1 MITVKPEKLGG
12 LVPRM
17 LELTSRTTPWHR
29 RDWRAGTLEL
39 VEEALS
45 ETRIPGTSAEALKEL
60 REHMTTALK
69 DDPGVSITQRNLIGC
84 VKDIGPSSDPN
95 SYDVQLAQHHAQD
108 LKQTYLQNW
117 ADIFNEPDQAGQLD
131 VEGTAKRIVSHL
143 LYCGVPAASIYK
155 VIHDR
160 KVSSEIYDFSSVLRE
175 LDNRTKYNV
184 KDFHFAVPVDR
195 APDFIHSSPLPPG
208 WLNPKQLKQW
218 KHKNAPQADSVRHHG
233 GFILTVQARDVNE
246 AADEAQRLLSQLSF
260 KFKSGSTNG
269 FSILPTMWS
278 EERGKSFPTQRASQP
293 LKLRAFQ
300 RADALHHL
308 EINPKARNILAI
320 IEPLQTNDSHVAVV
334 NGWVAI
340 ESLLVDSNE
349 ADRIGAERMARV
361 VAASYFR
368 TELTWLASN
377 YAEAYK
383 NQCSIAEQIRN
394 SETSLKRSKL
404 MEKLIYEKESFDLLD
419 QPDQLAI
426 KKMLQALEDPSKVF
440 DRTYKI
446 LKREFQRM
454 YRKRN
459 LIVHSGKAVEHG
471 IESIADKVIPL
482 LINGIDQLLIA
493 NIQHDKDPKSLA
505 ATIQFK
511 SLHLGQ
517 KGNSTSY
524 SILDLL
530 EVD

>member
-1 MITVKPEKLGG
+1 MITVKPEKMVG

-29 RDWRAGTLEL
+29 RDWRAGALEL

-45 ETRIPGTSAEALKEL
+45 EALIPGTREKALTEL
-60 REHMTTALK
+60 REHMAKALR
-69 DDPGVSITQRNLIGC
+69 DDRGVSRIQKNLIGC
-84 VKDIGPSSDPN
+84 VKSISPSSDPD
-95 SYDVQLAQHHAQD
+95 SHDVRLAQHHAQD

-117 ADIFNEPDQAGQLD
+117 ADIFDNPDQAGQLD

-143 LYCGVPAASIYK
+143 LYCGVPASSVYN

-160 KVSSEIYDFSSVLRE
+160 RVASEEYEFSSVLRE
-175 LDNRTKYNV
+175 LDSRTKYKV
-184 KDFHFAVPVDR
+184 KDFSFAVPVDR
-195 APDFIHSSPLPPG
+195 IPDFLYSSSQPSG

-218 KHKNAPQADSVRHHG
+218 KHKNAPQAESVRHHG
-233 GFILTVQARDVNE
+233 GFILTVHARDVNE

-260 KFKSGSTNG
+260 KFQSGSENG
-269 FSILPTMWS
+269 FSILHLMWS
-278 EERGKSFPTQRASQP
+278 QEKGNSFPTQRIFKP

-300 RADALHHL
+300 RANALHHL
-308 EINPKARNILAI
+308 EISPKARNILAI

-334 NGWVAI
+334 NGWVAL
-340 ESLLVDSNE
+340 ESILVDSDE
-349 ADRIGAERMARV
+349 DDRIGAERMARV

-368 TELTWLASN
+368 TEMTWLARN
-377 YAEAYK
+377 YAEIYK
-383 NQCSIAEQIRN
+383 KKCSIAEQISS
-394 SETSLKRSKL
+394 SETSIERSKL
-404 MEKLIYEKESFDLLD
+404 MAKAIQEEKDFSLLD

-426 KKMLQALEDPSKVF
+426 QKMLEVLENPSAVF
-440 DRTYKI
+440 DRTYEI

-459 LIVHSGKAVEHG
+459 LIVHSGRAVENG
-471 IESIADKVIPL
+471 IESIADKVVPL

-493 NIQHDKDPKSLA
+493 NIQHDLDPKALA
-505 ATIQFK
+505 ASVEFK
-511 SLHLGQ
+511 ALHLAQ
-517 KGNSTSY
+517 SGNSDSY